1 VGAALLWL
9 SAAAAGIASPNFS
22 PTISGRRKF
31 ADFAGSSFLNEHD
44 IMSLKSDLHVI
55 QSSDLQRFASAL
67 FQASRVARPMA
78 DEWAESL
85 VWANLRGV
93 DSHGVLRI
101 PIYIDRLQKK
111 EMNPTPDIR
120 VEMRSGAIAMLE
132 ADRAPGAVAMSRAM
146 TEAIARARE
155 VHVGWCAARNIT
167 HAGAV
172 GYFALQ
178 AANAGMAGIV
188 MSASGP
194 MMAYHG
200 ARVSGVST
208 NPLAIAFPAKNR
220 RPFVLD
226 MSTSTVSMGKV
237 MSARDAGRDIPLGWG
252 LDAAG
257 RDTTDPRKV
266 ATLLPLGG
274 PKGSGL
280 SFMIECLCSIAAMN
294 PIIAPALAAGGA
306 LDAPF
311 LNGLA
316 IAVDL
321 AVFGD
326 LDSVLGEADRLGAL
340 IAALPPDDGVERIY
354 LPGERGDD
362 VLERRMRDGVPL
374 PQGTWSRLLAVANA
388 LGVTPP

>member
-1 VGAALLWL
+1 MHKSCHSNASVGASAGLLTAEPVRIEIVCDL
-9 SAAAAGIASPNFS
+9 SSSQELLRAAGMPSKL
-22 PTISGRRKF
+22 G
-31 ADFAGSSFLNEHD
+31 
-44 IMSLKSDLHVI
+44 LHVI
-55 QSSDLQRFASAL
+55 SSADLQRFARTL
-67 FQASRVARPMA
+67 FQAAGVAPAMA
-78 DEWAESL
+78 DQWAKSL

-101 PIYIDRLQKK
+101 PGYIERLKSK
-111 EMNPTPDIR
+111 AINPAPDMR
-120 VEMRSGAIAMLE
+120 VEQRSGAIAVLE
-132 ADRAPGAVAMSRAM
+132 ADRAPGAVAMAM
-146 TEAIARARE
+146 AMEEAIARARE

-200 ARVSGVST
+200 AKVAGVSS
-208 NPLAIAFPAKNR
+208 NPLAVAFPAKNR
-220 RPFVLD
+220 PPLLVD
-226 MSTSTVSMGKV
+226 MSTSNVAMGKV
-237 MSARDAGRDIPLGWG
+237 MSARDAGREIPLGWG
-252 LDAAG
+252 LDAQG
-257 RDTTDPRKV
+257 RDTTDPRKL

-280 SFMIECLCSIAAMN
+280 SFMIECLCSLTVGN

-311 LNGLA
+311 LNGVA
-316 IAVDL
+316 IALDL

-326 LDSVLGEADRLGAL
+326 RERILGEADRLARHV
-340 IAALPPDDGVERIY
+340 AALPPADGVERIY
-354 LPGERGDD
+354 LPGERGDSI
-362 VLERRMRDGVPL
+362 LQARMRDGIPL
-374 PQGTWSRLLAVANA
+374 PQGTWSRLLACAKALAVA
-388 LGVTPP
+388 PP